1 LGIRRT
7 FYPIASRQKG
17 VEALDKRRVSVEEV
31 GNALDD
37 SRCIDSR
44 NERGS
49 EGGSFKKLEDKE
61 NALLVLEFLHDV
73 EEMIVHIRLVLKLD
87 LHSVEVA
94 QGICH
99 I

>member
-1 LGIRRT
+1 MKPWI
-7 FYPIASRQKG
+7 
-17 VEALDKRRVSVEEV
+17 
-31 GNALDD
+31 
-37 SRCIDSR
+37 
-44 NERGS
+44 S
-49 EGGSFKKLEDKE
+49 EGCPWKRWETRWMTPGVSILEMSVVLSEVIFKKLEDKE

-73 EEMIVHIRLVLKLD
+73 EEMIVHIWLVLKLD

>member
-1 LGIRRT
+1 MT
-7 FYPIASRQKG
+7 PG
-17 VEALDKRRVSVEEV
+17 VSILEMSVVLSEV
-31 GNALDD
+31 
-37 SRCIDSR
+37 I
-44 NERGS
+44 
-49 EGGSFKKLEDKE
+49 FKKLEDKE

-73 EEMIVHIRLVLKLD
+73 EEMIVHIWLVLKLD